1 LLVTLVQILPTW
13 NGNFFKKKNGVANFL
28 LFFHFQLI
36 VLMESVKDKAAN
48 NISRRL
54 SQITIELAADE
65 AASKIQL
72 PSRVS
77 IRMPSHIQYEFS
89 RDIEKADEYSEID
102 EDVVDLTNSS
112 VQSSDYTLRRLRNL
126 LDIKLST
133 NMKNMLRELAKQDP
147 SHQRKSITSVWS
159 AGESTLELKLDGVD
173 DDQNWKPQYAE
184 YDSTSQGS
192 DSSRTLVCGSCRSP
206 NIKSPKNKG
215 QRKLLLIR
223 LTKALMRYG
232 AASHRI
238 VSDMY

>member
-1 LLVTLVQILPTW
+1 M
-13 NGNFFKKKNGVANFL
+13 K
-28 LFFHFQLI
+28 
-36 VLMESVKDKAAN
+36 SVKDKAAN

-77 IRMPSHIQYEFS
+77 FPISSHTQLESS
-89 RDIEKADEYSEID
+89 RDIEKANEYSEID
-102 EDVVDLTNSS
+102 EDVVDLMNSS
-112 VQSSDYTLRRLRNL
+112 AQSNDYTLRRLRNL
-126 LDIKLST
+126 LDIKLSA
-133 NMKNMLRELAKQDP
+133 NMRNMLRELAKQDP

-192 DSSRTLVCGSCRSP
+192 DSSHTLVCGGCNSP

-238 VSDMY
+238 VSDIH